1 MFTFE
6 EYTKKVVKELEKQ
19 LAGENCQ
26 VHVQEKMKNNGIQQT
41 GIIVQQEG
49 ENVCPIVYLEPFYL
63 KYKYENGTVG
73 DAVNSICSVLEESFL
88 ENIENISVSEF
99 KNWNKIKSQIYI
111 KLINADL
118 NQKLLENVPY
128 RKVMDLA
135 EVYYLKIDIKNDG
148 DENMNYGSILI
159 TNAHMEIWNVS
170 EEELHECAWSNTK
183 AEQTELVNMAEI
195 VKGTGQVLDHDD
207 IEMYVLTNSRRVF
220 GAVKMLDEDILSKI
234 ADKMK
239 DDLLLLPSSIHEII
253 ILEAENKECEDLAK
267 MVDDV
272 NGTFVSQDEI
282 LSYHVYRFDRH
293 SRKLSIAA

>member
-1 MFTFE
+1 MEVIT
-6 EYTKKVVKELEKQ
+6 Y
-19 LAGENCQ
+19 C
-26 VHVQEKMKNNGIQQT
+26 
-41 GIIVQQEG
+41 
-49 ENVCPIVYLEPFYL
+49 
-63 KYKYENGTVG
+63 
-73 DAVNSICSVLEESFL
+73 
-88 ENIENISVSEF
+88 
-99 KNWNKIKSQIYI
+99 
-111 KLINADL
+111 LINADL

-148 DENMNYGSILI
+148 DDNMNYGSILI
-159 TNAHMEIWNVS
+159 TNAHMKIWNVS
-170 EEELHECAWSNTK
+170 EEELYECAWSNTK

-239 DDLLLLPSSIHEII
+239 DDLLLLPSSINEII